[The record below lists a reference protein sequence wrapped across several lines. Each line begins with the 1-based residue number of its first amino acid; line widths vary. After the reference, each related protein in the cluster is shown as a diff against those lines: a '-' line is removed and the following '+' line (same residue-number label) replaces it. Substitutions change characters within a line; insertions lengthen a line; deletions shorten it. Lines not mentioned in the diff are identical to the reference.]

1 MAKQNQGFIKN
12 FNLRETE
19 NDALVLNVLGGAG
32 ISDDIS
38 IIQNNLRNI
47 STISYNSIS
56 SGFFFFGDN
65 SSFTFTNNDIVTVSK
80 DVNVGITT
88 LFANQEYYVCNS
100 DTRTKFKL
108 STRPSTSNLGISTIT
123 VTSVS
128 STDFNFIRKDYVT
141 IDNVVNF
148 LKPEILDLDFTFFE
162 GNSVVNAFDLTQ
174 NRHEI
179 SKFGISTK
187 YSGISDLI
195 SNKQISIEGSV
206 SINDPAKFNISS
218 SRLTDTKSPGIYV
231 SGVRAFSSSNNP
243 WTKVGT
249 ALSTSSQEVSVA
261 ELNFA
266 NEIVISGI
274 STVLDTNVSVN
285 DFTHTIP
292 VSINGETYYLLLL
305 T

>member
-1 MAKQNQGFIKN
+1 M
-12 FNLRETE
+12 
-19 NDALVLNVLGGAG
+19 
-32 ISDDIS
+32 
-38 IIQNNLRNI
+38 
-47 STISYNSIS
+47 
-56 SGFFFFGDN
+56 
-65 SSFTFTNNDIVTVSK
+65 
-80 DVNVGITT
+80 
-88 LFANQEYYVCNS
+88 
-100 DTRTKFKL
+100 
-108 STRPSTSNLGISTIT
+108 
-123 VTSVS
+123 
-128 STDFNFIRKDYVT
+128 
-141 IDNVVNF
+141 
-148 LKPEILDLDFTFFE
+148 E